1 MNGFDRSIPFADR
14 IADRVRETGSRLVVG
29 LDPVVERFPSTVA
42 ELPIEEALVG
52 FCQGILEAVRD
63 EAAAVKPQVAFF
75 ERHGWLGMR
84 ALVRVVEIAQ
94 KMGIPVI
101 ADAKRGD
108 IGSTAEAYAE
118 AFLGEESGTP
128 GPFVDALT
136 VNPYLGSDS
145 LEPFLKRVRE
155 GGRGLFVLARTSNP
169 GGSEI
174 QCRPEDPLPV
184 FRQVA
189 RAASGWGAGSKGACG
204 YHGVGLVAGAT
215 FPEELAQIRHDAPRS
230 WLLIPGVGAQGGD
243 INALR
248 TAFDGEGLGGLV
260 NSSRGVIYAT
270 AQGSQEWTEAVAE
283 AARRTRQAIDEGVL
297 N

>member
-1 MNGFDRSIPFADR
+1 MKDG
-14 IADRVRETGSRLVVG
+14 VLVGISSGEMV
-29 LDPVVERFPSTVA
+29 PVIEKMPSSLVD
-42 ELPIEEALVG
+42 LSIEEALVG
-52 FCQGILEAVRD
+52 FCQGVLEAVKS
-63 EAAAVKPQVAFF
+63 EVAAVKPQVAFF

-84 ALVRVVEIAQ
+84 ALVRVVENAQ
-94 KMGIPVI
+94 KMEIPVI

-108 IGSTAEAYAE
+108 IGSTAEAYAD

-128 GPFVDALT
+128 GPSVDALT

-145 LEPFLKRVRE
+145 LEPFLKKVRE

-169 GGSEI
+169 GGSEF
-174 QCRPEDPLPV
+174 QCRPEDPLPI

-189 RAASGWGAGSKGACG
+189 CASSGWGEGSEGECG

-215 FPEELAQIRHDAPRS
+215 FPEELDQIRQDAPRS

-243 INALR
+243 VNNLR
-248 TAFDGEGLGGLV
+248 GAFDSEGLGGLV
-260 NSSRGVIYAT
+260 NSSRGVIYAPT
-270 AQGSQEWTEAVAE
+270 EGDQEWTEAVAV
-283 AARRTRQAIDEGVL
+283 AAKRTRQSIDDGVL